1 MTSHSTADTSA
12 TAFDAK
18 NIHAPHGVAT
28 AITVLGLG
36 GLFIGTGEFASM
48 SLLPGLAASTDVS
61 IPVAGG
67 YITAYALGV
76 VTGAPLIAILAAR
89 WPRKSLL
96 IALLAL
102 FCIGYGAS
110 AVAWDHATLLAA
122 RFLAGLPHGAY
133 YGVACL
139 VAATLVSEHRK
150 AQAAGYVMAGLA
162 AANVIGV
169 PAATWIGQL
178 YGWRGAFTT
187 LAIGGLL
194 VMALFWLFIPAMPK
208 DESASPAAEMSGLK
222 KPQLW
227 LTLATASIGFG
238 GMFSVYSYI
247 TPTLTEATGLAPGQ
261 VPMVLALWGV
271 GMIVG
276 NLVGGWL
283 ADRALVPAIFSI
295 MIWNVIFLSLFSI
308 FASSTVG
315 MLVVLFMVGCGFA
328 LVPALQVRL
337 MNVAGEAQTLAA
349 ALNHS
354 AFNISNAVGATLGG
368 LSIASG
374 LGWAST
380 GWVGAG
386 LAALGIVFFGVSI
399 GFEKRKLAT
408 ASNGGSTLS
417 HTPSPV
423 SSRPGPAAHCRCRN

>member
-1 MTSHSTADTSA
+1 MTSQSSIDTRSA
-12 TAFDAK
+12 QNQPSIDV
-18 NIHAPHGVAT
+18 PHGT
-28 AITVLGLG
+28 GMAITMLGLG

-48 SLLPGLAASTDVS
+48 SLLPGLASSTDVS

-76 VTGAPLIAILAAR
+76 VVGAPLIAILAAR
-89 WPRKSLL
+89 WPRKALL

-102 FCIGYGAS
+102 FAVGYGAS
-110 AVAWDHATLLAA
+110 AVAWNHATLLGA

-139 VAATLVSEHRK
+139 VAATMVAENRK

-162 AANVIGV
+162 AANVVGV

-178 YGWRGAFTT
+178 FGWRGAFAALTAGG
-187 LAIGGLL
+187 AI
-194 VMALFWLFIPAMPK
+194 AIILFWIFIPTIPR
-208 DESASPAAEMSGLK
+208 DESASPKSELGGLK

-247 TPTLTEATGLAPGQ
+247 TPTLTEVTGFSSGQ
-261 VPMVLALWGV
+261 VPMVLALWGI

-276 NLVGGWL
+276 NLIGGWL
-283 ADRALVPAIFSI
+283 ADRALVPAIFYI
-295 MIWNVIFLSLFSI
+295 MIWNAVFLGAFSL
-308 FASSTVG
+308 FASSGVG
-315 MLVVLFMVGCGFA
+315 TLAVLFLIGCGFA

-354 AFNISNAVGATLGG
+354 AFNISNAVGASLGG
-368 LSIASG
+368 LAIAGG

-380 GWVGAG
+380 GWVGAS
-386 LAALGIVFFGVSI
+386 LAVLGIIFFAISI
-399 GFEKRKLAT
+399 GVEKRSMSASAAT
-408 ASNGGSTLS
+408 S
-417 HTPSPV
+417 
-423 SSRPGPAAHCRCRN
+423 

>member
-1 MTSHSTADTSA
+1 
-12 TAFDAK
+12 
-18 NIHAPHGVAT
+18 
-28 AITVLGLG
+28 
-36 GLFIGTGEFASM
+36 GTGEFASM
-48 SLLPGLAASTDVS
+48 SLLPGLAESTNVS

-76 VTGAPLIAILAAR
+76 VIGAPLIAILAAR
-89 WPRKSLL
+89 WPRKLLL

-110 AVAWDHATLLAA
+110 AVAWNHPSLLVA
-122 RFLAGLPHGAY
+122 RFLGGLPHGAY

-139 VAATLVSEHRK
+139 VAATMVPENRK

-162 AANVIGV
+162 AANVVGV

-178 YGWRGAFTT
+178 FGWRGTFAV
-187 LAIGGLL
+187 LAVGGLL
-194 VMALFWLFIPAMPK
+194 AMLLFWIYIPTIPR
-208 DESASPAAEMSGLK
+208 DESISPKSEMSGLK

-247 TPTLTEATGLAPGQ
+247 TPTLTEVTGFSAGH
-261 VPMVLALWGV
+261 VPMVLALWGI

-283 ADRALVPAIFSI
+283 ADRALVPAIFYI
-295 MIWNVIFLSLFSI
+295 MIWNVVFLSFFSV
-308 FASSTVG
+308 FAPSMVG
-315 MLVVLFMVGCGFA
+315 TLAVLFLIGCGFA

-368 LSIASG
+368 LSIAG
-374 LGWAST
+374 GYGWAST
-380 GWVGAG
+380 GWVGAA
-386 LAALGIVFFGVSI
+386 LAVFGIIFFAISI
-399 GFEKRKLAT
+399 RLEKRY
-408 ASNGGSTLS
+408 
-417 HTPSPV
+417 
-423 SSRPGPAAHCRCRN
+423 

>member
-1 MTSHSTADTSA
+1 M
-12 TAFDAK
+12 
-18 NIHAPHGVAT
+18 
-28 AITVLGLG
+28 AIAMLSLG

-48 SLLPGLAASTDVS
+48 SLLPGLASSTGVS

-76 VTGAPLIAILAAR
+76 VVGAPMIAILAAR
-89 WPRKSLL
+89 WPRKTLL

-102 FCIGYGAS
+102 FAIGYGAS
-110 AVAWDHATLLAA
+110 AVAWNHASLLGA

-139 VAATLVSEHRK
+139 VAATMVADRRK

-162 AANVIGV
+162 AANVVGV

-178 YGWRGAFTT
+178 FGWRGAFSGLAAGGA
-187 LAIGGLL
+187 LAI
-194 VMALFWLFIPAMPK
+194 VLFWWLIPSIPK
-208 DESASPAAEMSGLK
+208 DEKASPKSELSGLK

-247 TPTLTEATGLAPGQ
+247 TPTLTEVTGFTSGQ

-276 NLVGGWL
+276 NLIGGWL
-283 ADRALVPAIFSI
+283 ADRSLVPAIFYI
-295 MIWNVIFLSLFSI
+295 MIWNTVFLALFSVL
-308 FASSTVG
+308 ASSSVG
-315 MLVVLFMVGCGFA
+315 TLAVLFLVGCGFA

-354 AFNISNAVGATLGG
+354 AFNISNAIGATLGG
-368 LSIASG
+368 LSIAG
-374 LGWAST
+374 GFGWTST
-380 GWVGAG
+380 GWVGAA
-386 LAALGIVFFGVSI
+386 LAALGTVFFAISI
-399 GFEKRKLAT
+399 GLEKQQSQPERVNRAVG
-408 ASNGGSTLS
+408 AVTL
-417 HTPSPV
+417 PAR
-423 SSRPGPAAHCRCRN
+423 SRPQSNFSERT

>member
-1 MTSHSTADTSA
+1 MTSQSSVNSSTSQIQPTIDV
-12 TAFDAK
+12 
-18 NIHAPHGVAT
+18 PHGT
-28 AITVLGLG
+28 GMAITMLGLG

-48 SLLPGLAASTDVS
+48 SLLPGLASSTDVS

-76 VTGAPLIAILAAR
+76 VVGAPLIAILAAR
-89 WPRKSLL
+89 WPRKALL

-102 FCIGYGAS
+102 FVIGYGAS
-110 AVAWDHATLLAA
+110 AVAWNHASLLGA

-139 VAATLVSEHRK
+139 VAATMVDENRK

-162 AANVIGV
+162 AANVVGV

-178 YGWRGAFTT
+178 FGWRGAFGA
-187 LAIGGLL
+187 LAAGG
-194 VMALFWLFIPAMPK
+194 VIAIILFWIFIPTIPR
-208 DESASPAAEMSGLK
+208 DGSASPKSELSGLK

-247 TPTLTEATGLAPGQ
+247 TPTLTEVTGFSSGQ
-261 VPMVLALWGV
+261 VPMVLALWGI

-276 NLVGGWL
+276 NLIGGWL
-283 ADRALVPAIFSI
+283 ADRALVPAIFYI
-295 MIWNVIFLSLFSI
+295 MIWNAVFLAGFSI
-308 FASSTVG
+308 FASSGVG
-315 MLVVLFMVGCGFA
+315 TLAVLFLIGCGFA

-354 AFNISNAVGATLGG
+354 AFNISNAVGASLGG
-368 LSIASG
+368 LAIAGG

-380 GWVGAG
+380 GWVGTG
-386 LAALGIVFFGVSI
+386 LAVLGIIFFAISI
-399 GFEKRKLAT
+399 GVEKRSMSASAAT
-408 ASNGGSTLS
+408 S
-417 HTPSPV
+417 
-423 SSRPGPAAHCRCRN
+423 

>member
-1 MTSHSTADTSA
+1 MTSQTSIE
-12 TAFDAK
+12 T
-18 NIHAPHGVAT
+18 NSPHVEPTPEISHGIGI
-28 AITVLGLG
+28 AIAMLGLG
-36 GLFIGTGEFASM
+36 ALFIGTGEFASM
-48 SLLPGLAASTDVS
+48 SLLPGLASSTDVS

-76 VTGAPLIAILAAR
+76 VVGAPLIAILAAR
-89 WPRKSLL
+89 WPRKALL
-96 IALLAL
+96 IALVAL
-102 FCIGYGAS
+102 FAAGYAAS
-110 AVAWDHATLLAA
+110 AVAWNHATLLVA
-122 RFLAGLPHGAY
+122 RFIAGLPHGAY

-139 VAATLVSEHRK
+139 VAASMVADNRR

-178 YGWRGAFTT
+178 FGWRGAFGA
-187 LAIGGLL
+187 LAAGG
-194 VMALFWLFIPAMPK
+194 AIAAILFWFFIPTIAR
-208 DESASPAAEMSGLK
+208 DESASARSELSGLK

-247 TPTLTEATGLAPGQ
+247 TPTLTEVTGFTSGQ

-276 NLVGGWL
+276 NVIGGWL
-283 ADRALVPAIFSI
+283 ADRALVPAIFYM
-295 MIWNVIFLSLFSI
+295 MIWNAVFLGAFSLFAPSGI
-308 FASSTVG
+308 GT
-315 MLVVLFMVGCGFA
+315 LVVLFLIGCGFA

-354 AFNISNAVGATLGG
+354 AFNISNAVGASLGG

-380 GWVGAG
+380 GWVGAA
-386 LAALGIVFFGVSI
+386 LAALGIIFFAVSI
-399 GFEKRKLAT
+399 GLEKRPERAQLQARKAPDIGL
-408 ASNGGSTLS
+408 
-417 HTPSPV
+417 
-423 SSRPGPAAHCRCRN
+423 

>member
-1 MTSHSTADTSA
+1 MLA
-12 TAFDAK
+12 
-18 NIHAPHGVAT
+18 
-28 AITVLGLG
+28 LG

-48 SLLPGLAASTDVS
+48 SLLPGLASSTDVS

-76 VTGAPLIAILAAR
+76 VIGAPLIAILAAR
-89 WPRKSLL
+89 WPRKLLL

-102 FCIGYGAS
+102 FVIGYGAS
-110 AVAWDHATLLAA
+110 AVAWNHFTLLIA
-122 RFLAGLPHGAY
+122 RFVGGLPHGAY

-139 VAATLVSEHRK
+139 VAAKLVAENRK

-162 AANVIGV
+162 AANVVGV
-169 PAATWIGQL
+169 PAATWVGQL
-178 YGWRGAFTT
+178 FGWRGAFAMLAAGGI
-187 LAIGGLL
+187 LAI
-194 VMALFWLFIPAMPK
+194 ALFWFFIPNVPR
-208 DESASPAAEMSGLK
+208 DESASPKSEMGGLR

-247 TPTLTEATGLAPGQ
+247 TPTLTEVTGFTSGQ
-261 VPMVLALWGV
+261 VPMVLAVWGI

-283 ADRALVPAIFSI
+283 VDRALVPAIFYI
-295 MIWNVIFLSLFSI
+295 MIWNVVFLSFFSLFTESPI
-308 FASSTVG
+308 GTLA
-315 MLVVLFMVGCGFA
+315 VLFLVGCGFA

-368 LSIASG
+368 MSIAG
-374 LGWAST
+374 GFGWSST
-380 GWVGAG
+380 GWVGAA
-386 LAALGIVFFGVSI
+386 LAVLGIIFFGISI
-399 GFEKRKLAT
+399 KIEGRST
-408 ASNGGSTLS
+408 A
-417 HTPSPV
+417 V
-423 SSRPGPAAHCRCRN
+423 AARA